1 MLPVLVGKKY
11 YVYMCLARGGRE
23 RDREKNLSTGIEI
36 EISVC
41 IEDQYCWFSSDGH
54 LFWGLVSAVWF
65 CGSIPVNSRGVGA
78 GHQPVRGGRRGER
91 DGGRKCGRE

>member
-54 LFWGLVSAVWF
+54 LFCGFVSAVWF